1 MRVAF
6 LMVTVL
12 GLGCAAPGFHA
23 GRSSLVGPERNHLQG
38 KGGSPSAVFR
48 RFWQTTPPKSWGM
61 IRWDSA
67 RSWAVPSAPPDLLQS
82 IRDEVGRLNQR
93 APAREDVTVSVTVYD
108 YEPQG
113 YFAAARCK
121 YELVVRDKA
130 GKVVWAADD
139 EIWPGKALAMS
150 LVDTNAA
157 IIGREELRKIRDQ
170 FGIQDSAGVAGS
182 RGAAPGRGRGTDGP
196 RGVRGEAPRGFGATG
211 RRLRPAWGGRPFW
224 PGGPAIPRSLGLPC
238 DQGCSPLPSR
248 LGLLPP
254 RLPACPLSKP

>member
-1 MRVAF
+1 MRVPF
-6 LMVTVL
+6 LMVAML

-23 GRSSLVGPERNHLQG
+23 GRSSLVGPEQNHLQG
-38 KGGSPSAVFR
+38 KGGPPSAVFR

-93 APAREDVTVSVTVYD
+93 APLRDDVMVSVTVYG

-130 GKVVWAADD
+130 GKVEWAADD
-139 EIWPGKALAMS
+139 EIRPGKELAMS

-157 IIGREELRKIRDQ
+157 MIGREVLRKIRDQ
-170 FGIQDSAGVAGS
+170 FGI
-182 RGAAPGRGRGTDGP
+182 
-196 RGVRGEAPRGFGATG
+196 
-211 RRLRPAWGGRPFW
+211 
-224 PGGPAIPRSLGLPC
+224 
-238 DQGCSPLPSR
+238 
-248 LGLLPP
+248 
-254 RLPACPLSKP
+254 